1 MTEAD
6 PNTVMPRYAVVA
18 GSCLVLHNLI
28 MITADYAGLSMWQAA
43 VTSFCIMVVVGYLL
57 LCMFVFHGTRSWRG
71 FLRYAGAM
79 AANFP
84 LSTGL
89 LWILFGLLHQP
100 MAMAAPAVTLVMV
113 MVNYL
118 ASHWAITGKRP
129 SRSLGA

>member
-1 MTEAD
+1 
-6 PNTVMPRYAVVA
+6 MPRYAVVS
-18 GSCLVLHNLI
+18 GLCLVLHNLI
-28 MITADYAGLSMWQAA
+28 MIAADYAGLTMWQAA
-43 VTSFCIMVVVGYLL
+43 VTSFCIMVVTGYLL
-57 LCMFVFHGTRSWRG
+57 LCIFVFHGTRSWRG
-71 FLRYAGAM
+71 FLRYTGAM

-100 MAMAAPAVTLVMV
+100 MAIAAPAVTLVMV

-129 SRSLGA
+129 ARSLGA